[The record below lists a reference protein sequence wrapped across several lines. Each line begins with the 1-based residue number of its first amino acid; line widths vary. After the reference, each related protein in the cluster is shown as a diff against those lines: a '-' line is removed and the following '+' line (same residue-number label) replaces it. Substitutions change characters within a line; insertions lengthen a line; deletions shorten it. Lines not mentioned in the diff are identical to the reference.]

1 MDLFP
6 YIRADGYFE
15 VEYDKEDPDLKKYFI
30 AQIPVYLHKE
40 NIAYL
45 KDEPDSTSEI
55 DRLVH
60 VSIVR
65 SRRKDA
71 ADQIQMSMT
80 NIDSPEYVDYRKL
93 VHTKSYMILLKRKQ
107 KLLYDLYSVKES
119 DGDSVLKD
127 INNGFYKLGT
137 NTPVKLDE
145 IVEDK
150 KNREVLIIKNSKEC
164 AKRIIDCIYSIDG
177 FGRLEGLIQDNEK
190 NLKINTEQLGGNYL
204 RYIFAKRGS
213 GAFENTSG
221 GKDRTFTDKQYTIP
235 IDNESIICRL
245 STEWVSSELGDS
257 GTSANYLKALISVV
271 NSRYSDSLKIYE
283 ESGEWYIEHL
293 AQRFLLKKLPDVFD
307 TPFARRYITS
317 LLAKPFVILTGNSGA
332 GKTRISKQFAKYLEI
347 CSDEGEKNWVL
358 IPVGADWTD
367 NTKILGFYNPL
378 ANEGKGKYEET
389 EILRLIKRANENKL
403 KPYFIILDEMNLSH
417 VERYFADFLSH
428 METINI
434 PFILDGT
441 GDCVDYPEN
450 VFVVGTVNID
460 ETTYMFSP
468 KVLDRANVIEFKPEE
483 ESLMD
488 LFMNPAEN
496 KDIVPAGNGMA
507 EAFLT
512 LSESISKDVC
522 GLSEDVLNRV
532 QNLFREVYKITAQYG
547 FEFAYRTVKEIRRYI
562 SAAYELSDDGESFD
576 VVAAEDEQ
584 LLQKV
589 LPKIHGNRKEI
600 GQLLE
605 DLDSLCERN
614 NLKMSKEKIKQMKE
628 KLAKV
633 QYASFI

>member
-190 NLKINTEQLGGNYL
+190 NLKINT
-204 RYIFAKRGS
+204 
-213 GAFENTSG
+213 
-221 GKDRTFTDKQYTIP
+221 
-235 IDNESIICRL
+235 
-245 STEWVSSELGDS
+245 
-257 GTSANYLKALISVV
+257 
-271 NSRYSDSLKIYE
+271 
-283 ESGEWYIEHL
+283 
-293 AQRFLLKKLPDVFD
+293 
-307 TPFARRYITS
+307 
-317 LLAKPFVILTGNSGA
+317 
-332 GKTRISKQFAKYLEI
+332 
-347 CSDEGEKNWVL
+347 
-358 IPVGADWTD
+358 
-367 NTKILGFYNPL
+367 
-378 ANEGKGKYEET
+378 
-389 EILRLIKRANENKL
+389 
-403 KPYFIILDEMNLSH
+403 
-417 VERYFADFLSH
+417 
-428 METINI
+428 
-434 PFILDGT
+434 
-441 GDCVDYPEN
+441 
-450 VFVVGTVNID
+450 
-460 ETTYMFSP
+460 
-468 KVLDRANVIEFKPEE
+468 
-483 ESLMD
+483 
-488 LFMNPAEN
+488 
-496 KDIVPAGNGMA
+496 
-507 EAFLT
+507 
-512 LSESISKDVC
+512 
-522 GLSEDVLNRV
+522 
-532 QNLFREVYKITAQYG
+532 
-547 FEFAYRTVKEIRRYI
+547 
-562 SAAYELSDDGESFD
+562 
-576 VVAAEDEQ
+576 
-584 LLQKV
+584 
-589 LPKIHGNRKEI
+589 
-600 GQLLE
+600 
-605 DLDSLCERN
+605 
-614 NLKMSKEKIKQMKE
+614 
-628 KLAKV
+628 
-633 QYASFI
+633 